1 MVCECFCSQLINW
14 WNDLP
19 QHHCKLRNCCSLEKV
34 ILTPSYYGHDI
45 TLEGRNNE
53 KVVAPVK
60 FPEIF
65 NIYASFKF
73 DIANVR
79 GLV

>member
-1 MVCECFCSQLINW
+1 M
-14 WNDLP
+14 
-19 QHHCKLRNCCSLEKV
+19 EKV